1 MAFLVVCLFGL
12 KYYLAN
18 WEFIRYAESIPV
30 ARPPFEASIW
40 VIPEGA
46 KLLPRCALRVL
57 FETEPYHT
65 TIIHC
70 YQAIIPFLIV
80 CGNIASD
87 NRPYVKNT
95 ENGRKS

>member
-46 KLLPRCALRVL
+46 KLLRRCALRVL

-65 TIIHC
+65 SIISIYIEKLTGKC
-70 YQAIIPFLIV
+70 ISSAALRFV
-80 CGNIASD
+80 AS
-87 NRPYVKNT
+87 
-95 ENGRKS
+95 GRLS